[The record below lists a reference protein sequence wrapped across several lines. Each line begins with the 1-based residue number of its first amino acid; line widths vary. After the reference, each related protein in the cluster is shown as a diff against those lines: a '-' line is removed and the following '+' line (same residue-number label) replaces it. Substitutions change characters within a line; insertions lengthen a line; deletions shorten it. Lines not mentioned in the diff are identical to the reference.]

1 MKNIAIILAGGSG
14 SRIGSDIPKQ
24 FQKVAG
30 KKIIEHTIEVF
41 EKHALIDEIAIVS
54 REDYIPEVEQMVV
67 HNHYNKVKKILCGGK
82 ERYHSSLSAIAA
94 YPGDDD
100 NLLFHDAVRPLVN
113 DRIISDC
120 IKALEHY
127 EAVDVA
133 VKTTDT
139 VVQVNERECIET
151 IPNRALLRNGQT
163 PQCFKRRTIK
173 RAYDLALAD
182 PQFTT
187 TDDCGV
193 VRKYLPDVP
202 VYVVS
207 GEVFNMK
214 VTYVEDLF
222 LLDKLYQ
229 LKSVDGNQDEISQK
243 KKKELVN
250 KVMVVFGGSYGIGEE
265 VVRLAKEIGTTV
277 CSFSRSQNGVDIT
290 NPEQVR
296 RSLADVFTLHGR
308 IDYVVCTAG
317 ILIKQSLAAIPYD
330 DIERSVAVN
339 YLGVVNVAKESYEY
353 LKKTHGSILFYTSS
367 SYTRGRM
374 MYSVYSSTKAAIV
387 NLTQALSEEWFDS
400 HVRVNCVNPERTRT
414 PMRLHA
420 FGIEP
425 EGTLLDPKKVAIATI
440 NTLAD
445 ECTGEVIDVKLNNN
459 GVKVSQE
466 CYFSK

>member
-1 MKNIAIILAGGSG
+1 M
-14 SRIGSDIPKQ
+14 
-24 FQKVAG
+24 
-30 KKIIEHTIEVF
+30 
-41 EKHALIDEIAIVS
+41 
-54 REDYIPEVEQMVV
+54 
-67 HNHYNKVKKILCGGK
+67 
-82 ERYHSSLSAIAA
+82 
-94 YPGDDD
+94 
-100 NLLFHDAVRPLVN
+100 
-113 DRIISDC
+113 
-120 IKALEHY
+120 
-127 EAVDVA
+127 
-133 VKTTDT
+133 
-139 VVQVNERECIET
+139 
-151 IPNRALLRNGQT
+151 LRNGQT